1 MPIDFYV
8 ALCLIIISI
17 SLGNLLLMNVLDG
30 EPIKIKLLVK
40 LLYQD
45 FTQQTVSDAAHDQ
58 GQRWKKARMHRR
70 CKMNLK
76 MIDTKVD

>member
-8 ALCLIIISI
+8 ALCLINTSI
-17 SLGNLLLMNVLDG
+17 SLGNFLLMNILDG

-58 GQRWKKARMHRR
+58 GQR
-70 CKMNLK
+70 
-76 MIDTKVD
+76 